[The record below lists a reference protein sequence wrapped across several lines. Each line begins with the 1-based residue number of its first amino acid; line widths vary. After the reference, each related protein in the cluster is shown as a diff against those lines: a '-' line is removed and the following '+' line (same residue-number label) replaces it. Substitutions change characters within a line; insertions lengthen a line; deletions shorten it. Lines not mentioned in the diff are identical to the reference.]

1 MVQFYTLGVSLFG
14 IMMLVLYLVKY
25 RRLSITSWK
34 PGAAWTR
41 AMIYFAIC
49 NLISIWTGT
58 TEIMV
63 SQPIASTDQLSD
75 PLWIVLC
82 ILCYLYIFIA
92 YWILWAKMTLTFDR
106 KYYIGTGLV
115 FGIIWG
121 LSTGQVL
128 LSFYH
133 VWNMT
138 EFPRWAVYLGSFACM
153 ALWQYIVHDYF
164 WDIYVSPEH
173 DTPKSIK
180 LKTLVSHIPNVALCL
195 LFLVLYEN
203 YWLFVFTQTFALI
216 ATTIFQK
223 FPAPWAK
230 GEFHAPMTKKGMFK
244 LPRGAGFTKNY
255 ENVQK

>member
-1 MVQFYTLGVSLFG
+1 MIG
-14 IMMLVLYLVKY
+14 LYIVKY
-25 RRLSITSWK
+25 QTLPITTWK

-41 AMIYFAIC
+41 AMIYFSIC

-58 TEIMV
+58 TETMV
-63 SQPIASTDQLSD
+63 TQPLATLYQLSD
-75 PLWIVLC
+75 PIWIVMVSLC
-82 ILCYLYIFIA
+82 FLYIFFA

-106 KYYIGTGLV
+106 KYYIGAELV

-138 EFPRWAVYLGSFACM
+138 ELPWWAVYLVSFVCM
-153 ALWQYIVHDYF
+153 GLWQYVVHDYF
-164 WDIYVSPEH
+164 WDVYVSPEH

-203 YWLFVFTQTFALI
+203 YWLYVFTQMFALV
-216 ATTIFQK
+216 ATTLFQK

-230 GEFHAPMTKKGMFK
+230 GEFHAPMTKKGIFG
-244 LPRGAGFTKNY
+244 LSRGSGFTQIY
-255 ENVQK
+255 ENAQK

>member
-1 MVQFYTLGVSLFG
+1 MGKIYTIGVILFG
-14 IMMLVLYLVKY
+14 IIMVVLYLLKY
-25 RRLSITSWK
+25 RTLPITTWK

-58 TEIMV
+58 TEKLAT
-63 SQPIASTDQLSD
+63 QPIATSDQLSD
-75 PLWIVLC
+75 PLWIVLVFIC
-82 ILCYLYIFIA
+82 FLYIFIA

-106 KYYIGTGLV
+106 KFYIGVGLV
-115 FGIIWG
+115 FGAIWG

-133 VWNMT
+133 LWNMT
-138 EFPRWAVYLGSFACM
+138 DFPRWAVYFGSYACM
-153 ALWQYIVHDYF
+153 GLWQYIVHDYF
-164 WDIYVSPEH
+164 WDVYVSPEH

-180 LKTLVSHIPNVALCL
+180 FKTLASHIPNVALCL
-195 LFLVLYEN
+195 LLLVLFEN
-203 YWLFVFTQTFALI
+203 YWLYVFTQTFALI

-230 GEFHAPMTKKGMFK
+230 GDFHAPMTKKGGFGFR
-244 LPRGAGFTKNY
+244 RGAGFIDST
-255 ENVQK
+255 ENDQI

>member
-1 MVQFYTLGVSLFG
+1 MVQFYPLGVIIFGSL
-14 IMMLVLYLVKY
+14 MLVLYLVKY
-25 RRLSITSWK
+25 RTLPITTWK

-41 AMIYFAIC
+41 AMIYFSIC

-58 TEIMV
+58 TKTMV
-63 SQPIASTDQLSD
+63 TQPIATLYQLSD
-75 PLWIVLC
+75 PIWIVMGSLC
-82 ILCYLYIFIA
+82 FFYIFFA
-92 YWILWAKMTLTFDR
+92 YWILWAKMTLTFNR
-106 KYYIGTGLV
+106 KYFIGAELV

-133 VWNMT
+133 IWSMT
-138 EFPRWAVYLGSFACM
+138 ELPLWAVYLVSFVCM
-153 ALWQYIVHDYF
+153 GLWQYVVHDYF
-164 WDIYVSPEH
+164 WDVYVSPEH

-203 YWLFVFTQTFALI
+203 YWLYVFTQTFALV
-216 ATTIFQK
+216 ATTLFQK

-230 GEFHAPMTKKGMFK
+230 GEFHAPMTKKGIFG
-244 LPRGAGFTKNY
+244 LPRGAGFTQVY
-255 ENVQK
+255 ENAQK